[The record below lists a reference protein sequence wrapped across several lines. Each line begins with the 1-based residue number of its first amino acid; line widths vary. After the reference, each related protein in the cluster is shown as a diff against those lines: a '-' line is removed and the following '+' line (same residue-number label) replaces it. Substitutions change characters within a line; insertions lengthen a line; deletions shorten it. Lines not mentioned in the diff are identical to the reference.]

1 MIRNWGLC
9 FETVVVPISIW
20 AGRLQNPKSGSPL
33 YQTEFA
39 TKWGLKIHKEL
50 RTALILDFADTCS
63 FVVVGDKMGMW
74 VLAETKI
81 SVVEGAGGI
90 DDWEDGGRVRGAFGK
105 SADDGLR

>member
-1 MIRNWGLC
+1 
-9 FETVVVPISIW
+9 
-20 AGRLQNPKSGSPL
+20 
-33 YQTEFA
+33 
-39 TKWGLKIHKEL
+39 
-50 RTALILDFADTCS
+50 
-63 FVVVGDKMGMW
+63 MW